1 MVPIFPFNSLHKK
14 KKGIEK
20 MTSMKRVPVKP
31 QTAGNGVENLIQL
44 WNVCLCHACGF
55 PDCLPVC
62 VIFLNATIATLKKNK
77 KLNAAN
83 VFIQV

>member
-31 QTAGNGVENLIQL
+31 QTVENGVENLIQ
-44 WNVCLCHACGF
+44 
-55 PDCLPVC
+55 
-62 VIFLNATIATLKKNK
+62 
-77 KLNAAN
+77 
-83 VFIQV
+83 